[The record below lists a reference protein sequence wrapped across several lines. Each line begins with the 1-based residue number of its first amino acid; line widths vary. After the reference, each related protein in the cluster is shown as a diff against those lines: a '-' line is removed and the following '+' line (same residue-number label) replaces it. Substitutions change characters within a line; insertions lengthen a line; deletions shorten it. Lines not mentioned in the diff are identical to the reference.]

1 MEHIYLFLSFID
13 TSSEYFQVFVVSFLT
28 SIVLFI
34 PIPYAPFLV
43 VATFNSN
50 LDLNLIAIVSA
61 IGVTA
66 GRTLIFILSYQGN
79 RILSNRIKE
88 NMLPLK
94 RLLKKYGWIG
104 SFLAAITPFPP
115 DDVVIILL
123 GMVKLSPWKFI
134 ITNFAGKLISNLI
147 VVWGTALTGRVL
159 VEQIILQS
167 QSFTNLLI
175 LTIVSLII
183 TGITIYSIIKVDWRK
198 IIGKWFPWTLNDKN
212 D

>member
-1 MEHIYLFLSFID
+1 MYLFLSLVD
-13 TSSEYFQVFVVSFLT
+13 TSLEYFQVFAVSFLT
-28 SIVLFI
+28 SIILFI

-115 DDVVIILL
+115 DDIVIILL

-147 VVWGTALTGRVL
+147 VVWGTALTGRAL
-159 VEQIILQS
+159 IDQIILQS
-167 QSFTNLLI
+167 QSFTNMLI
-175 LTIVSLII
+175 LTVISIII
-183 TGITIYSIIKVDWRK
+183 TGITIYSIIKLDWRK
-198 IIGKWFPWTLNDKN
+198 IIGKWFPWTLNNQN

>member
-28 SIVLFI
+28 SIILFI

-175 LTIVSLII
+175 LTIVSIII

>member
-1 MEHIYLFLSFID
+1 MDQVYLPFID
-13 TSSEYFQVFVVSFLT
+13 TFLDYFQVFVVSFLT
-28 SIVLFI
+28 SIILFI

-43 VATFNSN
+43 VAIFNSN

-115 DDVVIILL
+115 DDIVIILL

-147 VVWGTALTGRVL
+147 VVWGAALTGRML
-159 VEQIILQS
+159 IEQIILQS
-167 QSFTNLLI
+167 QSFTNMLI
-175 LTIVSLII
+175 LTIISIII

-198 IIGKWFPWTLNDKN
+198 IIGKWFPWTLDDQND
-212 D
+212 

>member
-1 MEHIYLFLSFID
+1 MDQIYLPFID
-13 TSSEYFQVFVVSFLT
+13 TFLEYFQVFVVSFLT
-28 SIVLFI
+28 SIILFI

-66 GRTLIFILSYQGN
+66 GRTLIFILSYHGN

-115 DDVVIILL
+115 DDIVIILL

-147 VVWGTALTGRVL
+147 VVWGAALTGRML
-159 VEQIILQS
+159 IEQIILQS
-167 QSFTNLLI
+167 QSFTNMLI
-175 LTIVSLII
+175 LTIISIII

-198 IIGKWFPWTLNDKN
+198 IIGKWFPWTLDDQND
-212 D
+212 